1 MDYETLG
8 VVGVAAITVICY
20 LVGLIVKATP
30 APNQLIPILCGV
42 AGLILGLVCFF
53 AGLDVLPAT
62 DPVSA
67 AAVGVVSGLAATG
80 IDQVKKQLKN
90 GGDL

>member
-1 MDYETLG
+1 MDFETLG
-8 VVGVAAITVICY
+8 IVGVAAITVICY

-30 APNQLIPILCGV
+30 FQNNQLIPIVCGGV
-42 AGLILGLVCFF
+42 GLILGLVCFF
-53 AGLDVLPAT
+53 AGLDVLPA
-62 DPVSA
+62 
-67 AAVGVVSGLAATG
+67 LAATG